1 METLNQRCLTLEK
14 QHKTREIQEKENLE
28 KVQEF
33 TNRFHGMSRMIQKI
47 DYDYVALSKE
57 HN

>member
-14 QHKTREIQEKENLE
+14 QHKTREIQEKENLQ

-47 DYDYVALSKE
+47 DYDYVAL
-57 HN
+57 